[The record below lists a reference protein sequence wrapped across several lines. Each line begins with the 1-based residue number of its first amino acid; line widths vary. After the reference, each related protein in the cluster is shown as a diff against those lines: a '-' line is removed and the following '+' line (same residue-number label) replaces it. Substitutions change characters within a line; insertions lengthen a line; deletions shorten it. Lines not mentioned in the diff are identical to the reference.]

1 MIRNN
6 YKACLKAAK
15 CITEIL
21 RWNVLPMPSSP
32 LASEFLPMRR
42 VLPAIAGIYISQ
54 TIITALTT
62 QALPSLLRD
71 AGASLQVAGLTA
83 LLWIPWGVRFLW
95 APAVERWRLPAGTRK
110 RRSRTL
116 ILAGQWLIAAL
127 LLGMGLLALSG
138 SLSLSEHAGWI
149 LTGLLMAA
157 LVAATT
163 DVASDGFTVEQ
174 LAGGQRGW
182 GNVAQVGGS
191 YAGAMLGAGGF
202 LLVAGTAGWPQAL
215 MAAALAVVLLSLPML
230 ALREPPRATVQPLGH
245 RPTLRHALQRPEIR
259 HGLLLMLLSSVGV
272 RLTLGMFGPFLLDR
286 GMTLEQ
292 LGWLFGSLHIGA
304 GLSGAALGGLL
315 VRFSPGWRAVWI
327 GVGLKAAVL
336 ATLALAAPVA
346 SLSVLMALVG
356 LMFAVLGLVWVAL
369 YSALMGLTS
378 SLQAGLD
385 FTVFQSADALLAMA
399 GGVAGGW
406 LAQHLGYEACFG
418 LAASSAAVAVLV
430 LRRQAPALDGQA
442 PGRRQYV

>member
-1 MIRNN
+1 MPTGS
-6 YKACLKAAK
+6 LAA
-15 CITEIL
+15 EHL
-21 RWNVLPMPSSP
+21 RIQ
-32 LASEFLPMRR
+32 R

-83 LLWIPWGVRFLW
+83 LLWVPWGVRFLW
-95 APAVERWRLPAGTRK
+95 APTVERWRLPAGNLR

-116 ILAGQWLIAAL
+116 ILTGQWLMAAI
-127 LLGMGLLALSG
+127 LLGLGLLALSG
-138 SLSLSEHAGWI
+138 HLSLTGHAGWI
-149 LTGLLMAA
+149 LAGLLAAA

-174 LAGGQRGW
+174 LAGRQRGW

-191 YAGAMLGAGGF
+191 YVGAMLGAGGF

-215 MAAALAVVLLSLPML
+215 MAAALAIVLLSLPML
-230 ALREPPRATVQPLGH
+230 LLREPPRDKSLAVMGH
-245 RPTLRHALQRPEIR
+245 RPGLAHALRRPEIR
-259 HGLLLMLLSSVGV
+259 HGLLLMLLASVGV

-304 GLSGAALGGLL
+304 GLGGAVLGGLL
-315 VRFSPGWRAVWI
+315 VRLAPGWRAVWI
-327 GVGLKAAVL
+327 GVGLKACVL
-336 ATLALAAPVA
+336 AALALAAPMA
-346 SLSVLMALVG
+346 PLLVLMTLVG

-369 YSALMGLTS
+369 YSALMGLAS
-378 SLQAGLD
+378 PLQAGLD
-385 FTVFQSADALLAMA
+385 FTLFQSADALLAMA

-406 LAQHLGYEACFG
+406 LAQHLGYEVCFG
-418 LAASSAAVAVLV
+418 LAAASAVIAVAVI
-430 LRRQAPALDGQA
+430 RRKAPTLQGMEA
-442 PGRRQYV
+442 GRAQYA